1 MVNAQA
7 KAKARGENNVI
18 QPCSPE
24 GKPEK
29 DRRLLEGIRKLDTLH
44 KSPSRRRNIAE
55 SQSDVLKHVQRYWR
69 PWSMHKRTPKVK
81 TTPYSQEPLSSFK
94 TDRRLWPIQLRA
106 TLKYWRPRPEILKT
120 MVNATR
126 GSQRLK
132 HVNSFISLQ
141 LGWGRQFD
149 TSANK

>member
-1 MVNAQA
+1 
-7 KAKARGENNVI
+7 
-18 QPCSPE
+18 
-24 GKPEK
+24 
-29 DRRLLEGIRKLDTLH
+29 
-44 KSPSRRRNIAE
+44 
-55 SQSDVLKHVQRYWR
+55 LKHVQRYWR

-81 TTPYSQEPLSSFK
+81 TMPYSREPLSSFK
-94 TDRRLWPIQLRA
+94 TDWRLWPIQLRA
-106 TLKYWRPRPEILKT
+106 TLKYWKPRPAILKT

-132 HVNSFISLQ
+132 DVNSFISLQ